1 VERRLL
7 GKTGLAVSVLG
18 FGTAEIGFENAEQAT
33 VDRLVGI
40 CADAGVNFMDTA
52 ECYEDSEE
60 KLGLAMSRRR
70 QDFLLFTK
78 CGHAAGLEGVDWTP
92 AVLTKGLERSLR
104 RLRTEYV
111 DLLQLHSC
119 SADILERTDVVQA
132 LVEARQ
138 SGKTRF
144 IGYSGDSTDA
154 LAAITTGVFDTLQTS
169 INLADQEAITL
180 TIPAARQRSMGILAK
195 RPLANAVWKH
205 TQRPSNPYYQEY
217 WDRLDRIGYPF
228 LQACSL
234 TDSLTTAV
242 RFTLS
247 APGVCA
253 AIIGSKS
260 EDRLQKNFTF
270 VPPSRL
276 PDDEFEY
283 IRGLWEQRSLPS
295 WAGQV

>member
-1 VERRLL
+1 MERRLL

-18 FGTAEIGFENAEQAT
+18 FGTAEIGFENADQAT

-180 TIPAARQRSMGILAK
+180 TIPAARHTAARSPRVNVAPRPNASLLAPSGLK
-195 RPLANAVWKH
+195 GSAVTK
-205 TQRPSNPYYQEY
+205 TGKVNS
-217 WDRLDRIGYPF
+217 
-228 LQACSL
+228 
-234 TDSLTTAV
+234 TTK
-242 RFTLS
+242 S
-247 APGVCA
+247 APAVGTMRRKRH
-253 AIIGSKS
+253 S
-260 EDRLQKNFTF
+260 
-270 VPPSRL
+270 
-276 PDDEFEY
+276 
-283 IRGLWEQRSLPS
+283 
-295 WAGQV
+295 